1 MRVSR
6 LSNRT
11 SAICGGVVVC
21 ALLGLP
27 VPGTLAQSAAGQ
39 QAAPQPIDVSTLGP
53 QVGEV
58 VPDFSLQ
65 DSQGRVQT
73 RDSIMGPN
81 GAMIV
86 FSRSLD
92 WCPYCK
98 TQSIGLQTQLSQLT
112 TQGLGVAVITYD
124 SPAVMAD
131 FARRRGITFPL
142 LSDPGSE
149 TIKAYGILNT
159 TVAADNNNYGIPFPG
174 TLVIDRDGRV
184 TQRFFEEAFQE
195 RQTVSTI
202 LLALG
207 SGGTPTTATRVE
219 TEHLDVT
226 TYLSDEVVAPGHL
239 FSLVFD
245 VTPAD
250 GLHVY
255 APGASDYR
263 VIRFTMDPS
272 PVVRTRPMEYP
283 ESEIYFF
290 EPLDERVPVF
300 QEPFRLVHT
309 MSVSAARDIRSALEG
324 VESITISG
332 TLEYQA
338 CDDLVCY
345 NPQSVPVSH
354 DISLRQLDTERTT
367 VN

>member
-1 MRVSR
+1 MGR
-6 LSNRT
+6 
-11 SAICGGVVVC
+11 SAAVC
-21 ALLGLP
+21 AVLGLIMS
-27 VPGTLAQSAAGQ
+27 GTLVQSAAAQ
-39 QAAPQPIDVSTLGP
+39 QIDVASLGP
-53 QVGEV
+53 QVGDV

-65 DSQGRVQT
+65 DADGNVRT

-98 TQSIGLQTQLSQLT
+98 TQSIGLQDQLSQLT
-112 TQGLGVAVITYD
+112 EQGLGVAVITHD
-124 SPAVMAD
+124 PTAVMAD

-149 TIKAYGILNT
+149 TIKTYGILNT
-159 TVAADNNNYGIPFPG
+159 TLAADNNNYGIPFPG
-174 TLVIDRDGRV
+174 TFVIDRDGRV

-202 LLALG
+202 MLALG
-207 SGGTPTTATRVE
+207 SAAAPTAATRVE
-219 TEHLDVT
+219 TDHLDIT
-226 TYLSDEVVAPGHL
+226 TYMSDEVVAPGHL

-245 VTPAD
+245 VTPKP

-255 APGASDYR
+255 APGAADYR
-263 VIRFTMDPS
+263 IINFSMDPN
-272 PVVRTRPMEYP
+272 PVVTMRPIEYP
-283 ESEIYFF
+283 ESEIYHF

-300 QEPFRLVHT
+300 QEPFRLVQT
-309 MSVSAARDIRSALEG
+309 MSVDASRETRTALEG
-324 VESITISG
+324 VESVTISG

-345 NPQSVPVSH
+345 NPQSIPVSH
-354 DISLRQLDTERTT
+354 DVPLRQLDTERAT

>member
-1 MRVSR
+1 MVVS
-6 LSNRT
+6 
-11 SAICGGVVVC
+11 

-27 VPGTLAQSAAGQ
+27 IPGTLAQSVAGQ
-39 QAAPQPIDVSTLGP
+39 QAAPQRIDVSTLGP
-53 QVGEV
+53 QVGDI

-65 DSQGRVQT
+65 DSQGSVQT

-86 FSRSLD
+86 FSRSMD

-112 TQGLGVAVITYD
+112 AQGLGVAVITHD
-124 SPAVMAD
+124 SPVVMAD

-142 LSDPGSE
+142 LSDSGSE

-174 TLVIDRDGRV
+174 TLVVDRDGRV

-207 SGGTPTTATRVE
+207 SGATPTAATRVE
-219 TEHLDVT
+219 SEHLDVT
-226 TYLSDEVVAPGHL
+226 TYLSDETVAPGHL

-250 GLHVY
+250 GFHVY
-255 APGASDYR
+255 PPGAADYR
-263 VIRFTMDPS
+263 VISFTMDPNLI
-272 PVVRTRPMEYP
+272 VTTRPMEYP

-300 QEPFRLVHT
+300 QQPFRLVQT
-309 MSVSAARDIRSALEG
+309 MSVSASREMRAALEG
-324 VESITISG
+324 VERVTISG

-345 NPQSVPVSH
+345 NPQSVHVSH
-354 DISLRQLDTERTT
+354 DIALRQLDTERTT

>member
-1 MRVSR
+1 M
-6 LSNRT
+6 
-11 SAICGGVVVC
+11 
-21 ALLGLP
+21 
-27 VPGTLAQSAAGQ
+27 
-39 QAAPQPIDVSTLGP
+39 STLGP

-345 NPQSVPVSH
+345 NPKSVPVSH

>member
-1 MRVSR
+1 M
-6 LSNRT
+6 
-11 SAICGGVVVC
+11 
-21 ALLGLP
+21 
-27 VPGTLAQSAAGQ
+27 
-39 QAAPQPIDVSTLGP
+39 STLGP

-98 TQSIGLQTQLSQLT
+98 TQSIGLQSQLSQLT
-112 TQGLGVAVITYD
+112 AQGLGVAVITHD
-124 SPAVMAD
+124 PPAVMAD

-142 LSDPGSE
+142 LSDTGSA
-149 TIKAYGILNT
+149 TIKSYGILNT
-159 TVAADNNNYGIPFPG
+159 TVAADNANYGIPFPG
-174 TLVIDRDGRV
+174 TIVVDRDGRV

-207 SGGTPTTATRVE
+207 SGETPTTATRVE
-219 TEHLDVT
+219 SEHLDVT
-226 TYLSDEVVAPGHL
+226 SYVSDEVVAPGHL

-245 VTPAD
+245 VTPDA

-255 APGASDYR
+255 APGAADYR
-263 VIRFTMDPS
+263 VISFTMDPN
-272 PVVRTRPMEYP
+272 PVVTMQPMQYP
-283 ESEIYFF
+283 ESETYFF

-300 QEPFRLVHT
+300 QRPFRLVQT
-309 MSVSAARDIRSALEG
+309 MSVSAARETRAALEG
-324 VESITISG
+324 VESVTISG

-338 CDDLVCY
+338 CDDRVCY
-345 NPQSVPVSH
+345 NPQSIPVSH
-354 DISLRQLDTERTT
+354 DVSLRQLDTERTT